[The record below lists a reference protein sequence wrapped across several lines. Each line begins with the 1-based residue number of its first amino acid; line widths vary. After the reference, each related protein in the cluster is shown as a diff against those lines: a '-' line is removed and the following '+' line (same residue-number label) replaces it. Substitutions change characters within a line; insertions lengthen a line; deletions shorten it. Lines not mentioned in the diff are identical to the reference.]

1 MAKINEIIEKIE
13 QFAPPELA
21 ESWDNSGWQI
31 NLHNEN
37 VEKVMLCTS
46 CTKDVLS
53 QAIEK
58 GCGLIIAHHPLI
70 FPSVSNISEDIII
83 NAVKNNI
90 SIYSAHTNMDKA
102 QLGMNYEFAKKIGLN
117 IVDEQDFVRIGEFN
131 EERTLDSVI
140 LDLKVRFNLEKIQ
153 VVNYQTMKP
162 VKRVAVCTG
171 AGAEFIDD
179 LKNKNIDLYIT
190 SDLKYHNVVD
200 VDNFSIID
208 MGHLESEKH
217 FTNIVK
223 NVIIDLE
230 MGIETANEKPVWTF
244 V

>member
-1 MAKINEIIEKIE
+1 MAKINEIIQRIEK
-13 QFAPPELA
+13 FAPLELA

-31 NLHNEN
+31 NLHNDC
-37 VEKVMLCTS
+37 VEKIMLCTS
-46 CTKDVLS
+46 CTKDVLR

-58 GCGLIIAHHPLI
+58 NCKLIIAHHPLI
-70 FPSVSNISEDIII
+70 FPSVNNISEDIII
-83 NAVKNNI
+83 NAVKNDI
-90 SIYSAHTNMDKA
+90 SIYSAHTNIDKA
-102 QLGMNYEFAKKIGLN
+102 KFGMNYEFAKNIGLN
-117 IVDEQDFVRIGEFN
+117 IVEEQDFVRIGEF
-131 EERTLDSVI
+131 EGIKTLDNII
-140 LDLKVRFNLEKIQ
+140 LELKVRFNLEKIK
-153 VVNYQTMKP
+153 VVNYQTLKP

-171 AGAEFIDD
+171 AGAEFIND

-200 VDNFSIID
+200 VNNFAIID

-217 FTNIVK
+217 FTNIIK

-230 MGIETANEKPVWTF
+230 MEIETANEKPIWTF